1 MDKFHGSKEV
11 SAFSLEG
18 KFLGFEFEDGYKRKY
33 LRLET
38 SEGEYCI
45 KLAKYLR
52 SSFQLDLQAGEW
64 VQIFGEKKL
73 NPKKG
78 ALKLKAERVLCIAHR
93 QTTTPVPPPT
103 QPSKAKASILVCQ
116 KSDCMKRGGR
126 GVCQA
131 LQAALGDRGLENE
144 VTIKGTGC
152 LKQCKA
158 GPNIVMMPDKTR
170 YTRVQ
175 AEQIPE
181 LIDKHFAA
189 TKVDEQEIQ
198 SKELAVS
205 GTDRTAIS

>member
-1 MDKFHGSKEV
+1 MGIHFGEEV
-11 SAFSLEG
+11 AFSLEG

-52 SSFQLDLQAGEW
+52 SSFQLDLQPGDR
-64 VQIFGEKKL
+64 VQIFGEKKF

-78 ALKLKAERVLCIAHR
+78 ILKLKAEQVICTVNTQATI
-93 QTTTPVPPPT
+93 PVPLASFATSNKEPKASAKTSP
-103 QPSKAKASILVCQ
+103 AKASILVCQ
-116 KSDCMKRGGR
+116 KSDCIKRGSKGI
-126 GVCQA
+126 CQA

-144 VTIKGTGC
+144 VAIKATGC

-170 YTRVQ
+170 YSKVQ
-175 AEQIPE
+175 VEQIPE
-181 LIDKHFAA
+181 IVDRHFA
-189 TKVDEQEIQ
+189 
-198 SKELAVS
+198 
-205 GTDRTAIS
+205 TAKR